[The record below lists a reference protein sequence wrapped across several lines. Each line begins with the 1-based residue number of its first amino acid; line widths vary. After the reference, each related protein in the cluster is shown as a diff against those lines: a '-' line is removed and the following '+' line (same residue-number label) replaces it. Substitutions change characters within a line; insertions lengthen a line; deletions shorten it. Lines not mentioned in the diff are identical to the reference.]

1 MHATWIPAGIPTH
14 NITLFYLLLDLSPS
28 VLPGPQ
34 RCWPRAPDEFRGIGV
49 EVNVTASLG
58 ARHAKKR
65 SHSLTR
71 EEAVTFT
78 STAIPLNSAGARGQH
93 RCATDKIRGLR
104 SNKRE
109 SRVMRCVTRKEAVT
123 FTSTPEPLNS
133 ARARGQHR
141 CAPGK
146 IGGHRANKRDGR
158 VILCVGIPAGIHI
171 VCMPTYQ

>member
-1 MHATWIPAGIPTH
+1 M
-14 NITLFYLLLDLSPS
+14 
-28 VLPGPQ
+28 
-34 RCWPRAPDEFRGIGV
+34 
-49 EVNVTASLG
+49 TASLG

-146 IGGHRANKRDGR
+146 IGGLAEAHTGSKRQNDIMCWYPSRYPCRMHADIPVGNPLGYLR
-158 VILCVGIPAGIHI
+158 VAQTPQTIATSTIATEELPSVFGSGVHFA
-171 VCMPTYQ
+171 V